1 MLSLNTWLAGSK
13 RSAPRRW
20 RCAACGLHDSA
31 GPFCTGCEADYFPRD
46 ITRCP
51 QCARTLP
58 ASVSGHCGQCLTQA
72 PNFDATLAC
81 AHYGP
86 PISAMVLALKKGGQ
100 LSLARAFGQL
110 MASRIDVAGMAD
122 AMVCPVPLNAQRLRE
137 RGFNQAL
144 EIARA
149 FARALDV
156 PLHANALARTP
167 NSKAQQALKLHER
180 RRNVRGVFRVQA
192 DVRDRHV
199 VVIDDVMTSGSTL
212 DEIARCLKRAG
223 ARRVSNVVLAR
234 TG

>member
-1 MLSLNTWLAGSK
+1 MLSFKLAG
-13 RSAPRRW
+13 RNPSAPRQW

-31 GPFCTGCEADYFPRD
+31 APFCPGCETDYFPRD
-46 ITRCP
+46 TTRCP
-51 QCARTLP
+51 QCARPLP
-58 ASVSGHCGQCLTQA
+58 APVFGHCGQCLTQA
-72 PNFDATLAC
+72 PTFDATLAC

-86 PISAMVLALKKGGQ
+86 PISAMVLALKNGGQ
-100 LSLARAFGQL
+100 LPLARAFGQL
-110 MASRIDVAGMAD
+110 MASRVDPHSMAG

-149 FARALDV
+149 FARALDL
-156 PLHANALARTP
+156 PLCANALTRAP

-180 RRNVRGVFRVQA
+180 RRNVRGVFRVHT
-192 DVRDRHV
+192 DVRGRHV

-223 ARRVSNVVLAR
+223 AQRVSNVVLAR